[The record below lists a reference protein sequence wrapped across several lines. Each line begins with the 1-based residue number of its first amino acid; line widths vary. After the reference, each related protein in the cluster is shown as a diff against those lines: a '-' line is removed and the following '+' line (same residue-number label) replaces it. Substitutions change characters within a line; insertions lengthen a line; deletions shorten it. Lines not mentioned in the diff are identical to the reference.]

1 MLNHL
6 LLLAT
11 ESRYKIA
18 LLQRLNISFETQPAN
33 IDETPAPREHP
44 KDLATRLARQKAQS
58 LQAACPTHWI
68 LGSDQAAEIDG
79 ETLTKPGTIERAMD
93 QLRSISGR
101 QVDFHT
107 SICLVGPDRTVRE
120 HTETVIVSVRHLT
133 PEEIERYV
141 RHEQPLDCA
150 GSFKVEALGISLFSA
165 VKSQD
170 PTALE
175 GLPLITVAQ
184 WLRDIGLHIP

>member
-1 MLNHL
+1 MLNHP

-11 ESRYKIA
+11 ESQYKIA
-18 LLQRLNISFETQPAN
+18 LLKRLNTPFETQPAH
-33 IDETPAPREHP
+33 IDETPAPHEHP
-44 KDLATRLARQKAQS
+44 RDLTTRLARQKALS
-58 LQAACPTHWI
+58 LQATYPSHWI
-68 LGSDQAAEIDG
+68 LAGDQAAGIDG
-79 ETLTKPGTIERAMD
+79 EMLDKPRTMDRAMD

-101 QVDFHT
+101 HIDFYT
-107 SICLVGPDRTVRE
+107 SIALLGPERTVRE
-120 HTETVIVSVRHLT
+120 HTETVTVSVRTLT

-141 RHEQPLDCA
+141 RLDQPLDCA

-165 VKSQD
+165 VNSQD

-175 GLPLITVAQ
+175 GLPLITVAH